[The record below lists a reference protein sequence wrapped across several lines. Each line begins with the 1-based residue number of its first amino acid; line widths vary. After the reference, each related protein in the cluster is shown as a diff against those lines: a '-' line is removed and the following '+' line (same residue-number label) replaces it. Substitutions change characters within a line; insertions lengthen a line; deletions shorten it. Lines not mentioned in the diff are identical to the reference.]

1 MPVQRITQLQKG
13 YASKWWRLAALLC
26 WTVIQAKRL
35 RTEGLT
41 YRIKA
46 FIKKALRKINHNLL
60 LRPALRQRVLYWS
73 RKLGMHT
80 KLKSLLA
87 KAQGQQ
93 QSVYSAT
100 QGFSNHPTDL
110 HSLSPRARQIYID
123 LKQLIEQQKKEN
135 H

>member
-1 MPVQRITQLQKG
+1 MPVQRITQFQKV
-13 YASKWWRLAALLC
+13 YTSKWGRLDDLVC

-35 RTEGLT
+35 RIEGLT
-41 YRIKA
+41 SRIKA
-46 FIKKALRKINHNLL
+46 FIKKVLRKVNHNLL

-73 RKLGMHT
+73 HKLGVHA

-87 KAQGQQ
+87 KAQGKH

-100 QGFSNHPTDL
+100 QGFANPPSDL

-123 LKQLIEQQKKEN
+123 LKQCIEQKKEN
-135 H
+135 R